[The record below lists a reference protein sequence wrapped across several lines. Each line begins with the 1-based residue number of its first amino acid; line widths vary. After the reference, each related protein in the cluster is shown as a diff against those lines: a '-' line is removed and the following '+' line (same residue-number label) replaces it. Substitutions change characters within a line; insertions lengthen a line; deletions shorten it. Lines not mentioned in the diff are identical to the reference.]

1 MLTANP
7 AQDHTMKVVG
17 LDHLVLTVASI
28 PATVAFYERVLGMQ
42 AETFGAGRT
51 ALRFGPHKINLH
63 QADNTFDPKAEH
75 PTRGSGDLCFLV
87 DTLEGIE
94 PHLAACGVAVLVARS
109 TRTGARGPITSVY
122 VRDPDQNL
130 IELSVYQ
137 DGTLPAA

>member
-1 MLTANP
+1 MEA
-7 AQDHTMKVVG
+7 DMKVVG

-28 PATVAFYERVLGMQ
+28 PATVAFYERVLGMT

-63 QADNTFDPKAEH
+63 QADNTFEPKAEH
-75 PTRGSGDLCFLV
+75 PTMGSADLCLLV
-87 DTLEGIE
+87 DDLDGIE
-94 PHLAACGVAVLVARS
+94 AHLARNGIAVLVERS

-122 VRDPDQNL
+122 IRDPDQNL

-137 DGTLPAA
+137 DGTKPAA